1 MVGLCEG
8 DALPDGVECAMYKF
22 EALVIA
28 LVRRV
33 VVPEMAWLECEMAN
47 VSDIGEREL
56 EEKER
61 ERKDSTYLTKTAV
74 FTIQSRSSG
83 AMVLT
88 RTSSSRSPSCISAPS
103 GTSTTSVSCSR
114 PLSPIDGSS

>member
-47 VSDIGEREL
+47 VSDMCEREL
-56 EEKER
+56 EERER
-61 ERKDSTYLTKTAV
+61 EREKT
-74 FTIQSRSSG
+74 R
-83 AMVLT
+83 
-88 RTSSSRSPSCISAPS
+88 RT
-103 GTSTTSVSCSR
+103 
-114 PLSPIDGSS
+114 